1 MHEGRP
7 HDHGASH
14 DHEHGHG
21 HGHSHEHDHGHE
33 AAAAES
39 SSGFTYKDSGVDV
52 EAGNEAVRLL
62 RQRLKSTAN
71 PLVLDGIGGFGG
83 TMRMPPIKDAVL
95 VAGADGAG
103 TKTMLAREM
112 GVFDTVGIDA
122 VAMNVNDVSACGA
135 VPFFFLD
142 YLVMGTIIPE
152 RVADIVAGVDEGCLR
167 AECVLLGGETGE
179 HPGHF
184 VHPDDF
190 DLAGFAVGLAAR
202 SELWGPTK
210 VKEGDAIIGI
220 ASSGVHSNGFSLVRR
235 VLAARKVD
243 LHDRFPGEAAGATA
257 GAAAGSVAGGAAAG
271 DAEAG
276 RGRSIGEVL
285 LTPTAIYS
293 PVLHNLGHAC
303 EVHAAAHITGG
314 GFPDNVSRA
323 LPHDLA
329 AVLDLDSW
337 RLPDVF
343 AWLREA
349 GVAEHDM
356 LGTFNCGMGMAVVL
370 GRDDLPKAL
379 DTIARG
385 GHQAWV
391 AGEVVG
397 HGDGETVRFRGSLW

>member
-7 HDHGASH
+7 HDRSASH
-14 DHEHGHG
+14 PHG
-21 HGHSHEHDHGHE
+21 D
-33 AAAAES
+33 ES
-39 SSGFTYKDSGVDV
+39 APERPVDGRGTRRETDTGEPPSGFTYKDSGVDV

-71 PLVLDGIGGFGG
+71 PLVLEGIGGFGG

-112 GVFDTVGIDA
+112 GVYDTVGIDA

-142 YLVMGTIIPE
+142 YLVMGTLIPE

-167 AECVLLGGETGE
+167 ADCVLLGGETGE

-184 VHPDDF
+184 AHPDDF
-190 DLAGFAVGLAAR
+190 DLAGFCVGLAAR
-202 SELWGPTK
+202 HELWGPAK
-210 VKEGDAIIGI
+210 VRQGDAIVGL
-220 ASSGVHSNGFSLVRR
+220 ASTGVHSNGFSLVRC
-235 VLAARKVD
+235 VLEARKID
-243 LHDRFPGEAAGATA
+243 LRDRFPGHGGDAAA
-257 GAAAGSVAGGAAAG
+257 AAAGP
-271 DAEAG
+271 
-276 RGRSIGEVL
+276 RTIGEVL

-314 GFPDNVSRA
+314 GFPDNISRA
-323 LPHDLA
+323 LPPELA
-329 AVLDLDSW
+329 AMLDLDTW
-337 RLPDVF
+337 RLSDVF

-349 GVAEHDM
+349 GVADHDM
-356 LGTFNCGMGMAVVL
+356 LDTFNCGMGMAVVL
-370 GRDDLPKAL
+370 AQEDLPKAL

-391 AGEVVG
+391 AGEVVAR
-397 HGDGETVRFRGSLW
+397 GDGQAVRFRGSLW